1 MRTSPFKSQLIPHF
15 QTIRE
20 MRRHRKTWREIAELL
35 KPMGVETS
43 GSNVFQFFKR
53 HCRRPRPLGMESETG
68 TPNPTPLTPKWMK
81 EEDEPIDLDLSFKD
95 PLDEFVKLPP
105 KKD

>member
-1 MRTSPFKSQLIPHF
+1 
-15 QTIRE
+15 
-20 MRRHRKTWREIAELL
+20 
-35 KPMGVETS
+35 
-43 GSNVFQFFKR
+43 
-53 HCRRPRPLGMESETG
+53 MESLPV